1 MARRV
6 GRTVVAAVT
15 IGAAL
20 LVGNLLLS
28 TLNTRQLR
36 DESANVAHSSEL
48 LLALDNVLSLVKDA
62 ETGQRGYVIT
72 GKPEYLEPY
81 RNAVANVHRQLD
93 SLAALAAADP
103 VQLGLLAEM
112 RRHVNAKLGEI
123 DLTIGLRDRKG
134 FDLTRDVILLGAG
147 KAEMDALQSAAAR
160 MATHET
166 RQLVERQAGADRIYR
181 WTVVSEFV
189 AGLVAILALFGYAHV
204 LRRHLAARDRSEA
217 VIAAQGE
224 MLRMTLASIGD
235 AVITT
240 DVAGRVAD
248 LNAVAESLTGWR
260 GEEARGQP
268 LESVFRIVNEETRQ
282 PVENPAARALRDGV
296 VVGLANHTLLIRKD
310 GAEVPIDDS
319 AAPIRERDG
328 KVHGCI
334 LVFRDISDRKD
345 AERQLGEA
353 QSRLARVVT
362 DMAIP
367 TMVYADDGEVILVN
381 RAWTRISGFAAGD
394 LTTISAWTK
403 HAYGARAEAMNE
415 VISSLFDL
423 AEAVDNGEREI
434 TTASGEKRIW
444 HFVTV
449 PLGRDG
455 RGRRML
461 VTNAVDVTEQ
471 RRLDQVLVEKEA
483 RMRLAMDAANYGG
496 WEWDR
501 HKDEMVWTDKTRE
514 LLGVGPDEPISFERF
529 QKRIHPDDRDRRAR
543 AISQAWLTG
552 VHGSEYRIVRPDG
565 EVRWVS
571 SRGRVVRGPDGS
583 ERMLGVVG
591 DITEQKKAVE
601 ALKEADRRK
610 DEFLA
615 TLAHELRN
623 PLAPL
628 RNSLAVLQRTADDPA
643 TFDKASGV
651 MERQLSHLVRLI
663 DDLLDVSRISLDK
676 LTLRLEVADLNA
688 VIEHAVEAS
697 RPAAE
702 RAGHELHVDLSA
714 RPIRLRAD
722 RARLSQVFSNL
733 IGNACKFTPDG
744 GRVDVAVRVDGA
756 DAVVSVRDNG
766 IGIAAD
772 RLGGVF
778 EMFSQI
784 DNSLE
789 REHGGLGIGL
799 TLVRRLVDMHGGRV
813 VATSGGLGAGSEFVV
828 TLPLMEAAS
837 EGARGTAPPAT
848 APAQAAA
855 VAAATASS
863 PMPAVAPAPG
873 SSAAQEAASAQPA
886 APRPAGSLRVLVVD
900 DNGDSAD
907 SLAMLLSLSGH
918 ETHVARSGPEA
929 LTSADALRPD
939 AVLLDLG
946 LPGLNGFE
954 VCRRLRAGEWA
965 GEIPIIAITGWGQA
979 EDRQRSK
986 DAGFDGHLV
995 KPVVLAELTAL
1006 LEGSLR

>member
-1 MARRV
+1 V
-6 GRTVVAAVT
+6 GRTVIVAVT

-28 TLNTRQLR
+28 TFNTRQLR
-36 DESANVAHSSEL
+36 DESAHVAHSSEL
-48 LLALDNVLSLVKDA
+48 LLAVDNVLALVKDA

-72 GKPEYLEPY
+72 GRPEYLTPY
-81 RNAVANVHRQLD
+81 RNAVATVHRQMD
-93 SLAALAAADP
+93 ALAALAADDP
-103 VQLGLLAEM
+103 VQLRLLADV
-112 RRHVNAKLGEI
+112 RRHVDAKLGEL

-147 KAEMDALQSAAAR
+147 KAEMDAVESAAAQ
-160 MATHET
+160 MASHET
-166 RQLVERQAGADRIYR
+166 RRLIERQAGSDRIYR

-189 AGLVAILALFGYAHV
+189 AALVAILALVGYAHV
-204 LRRHLAARDRSEA
+204 LRRHFASRDRSEG

-224 MLRMTLASIGD
+224 MLRTTLASIGD

-240 DVAGRVAD
+240 DLAGRVAD
-248 LNAVAESLTGWR
+248 LNAVAEALTGWR
-260 GEEARGQP
+260 GGEARGQP
-268 LESVFRIVNEETRQ
+268 LEAVFRIVNEATRR
-282 PVENPAARALRDGV
+282 PAENPTTRALRDGV
-296 VVGLANHTLLIRKD
+296 VVGLANHTILIRKD
-310 GAEVPIDDS
+310 GTEVPIDDS

-328 KVHGCI
+328 TVHGCV
-334 LVFRDISDRKD
+334 LVFRDISERKA
-345 AERQLGEA
+345 AERELDEA
-353 QSRLARVVT
+353 QSRLTRVVT

-367 TMVYADDGEVILVN
+367 TMVFAEDGEVILVN
-381 RAWTRISGFAAGD
+381 RAWTRLSGFAAAE
-394 LTTISAWTK
+394 LTTIPAWTK
-403 HAYGARAEAMNE
+403 RAYGERAEAMNE
-415 VISSLFDL
+415 VIESLFDL

-455 RGRRML
+455 GGRRML
-461 VTNAVDVTEQ
+461 VTNAIDVTDQ
-471 RRLDQVLVEKEA
+471 RRLDQVLAEKEA

-501 HKDEMVWTDKTRE
+501 QRGEMVWTDKTRE

-529 QKRIHPDDRDRRAR
+529 QQRIHPDDRDRRAR
-543 AISQAWLTG
+543 AIAEAWVTG
-552 VHGSEYRIVRPDG
+552 VHGNEYRIVRPDG

-571 SRGRVVRGPDGS
+571 SRGRVIRGPEGS

-601 ALKEADRRK
+601 ALTAADRRK

-702 RAGHELHVDLSA
+702 RAGHVLHVDLPA
-714 RPIRLRAD
+714 RPVRLRAD

-744 GRVDVAVRVDGA
+744 GRVDVEARVEGGN
-756 DAVVSVRDNG
+756 AVVRVRDNG

-789 REHGGLGIGL
+789 RAQGGLGIGL

-813 VATSGGLGAGSEFVV
+813 VATSGGLGAGSEFAV
-828 TLPLMEAAS
+828 TLPLMADASEAA
-837 EGARGTAPPAT
+837 RGEAAAPV
-848 APAQAAA
+848 QAA
-855 VAAATASS
+855 SS
-863 PMPAVAPAPG
+863 
-873 SSAAQEAASAQPA
+873 
-886 APRPAGSLRVLVVD
+886 RPAGSLRVLVVD
-900 DNGDSAD
+900 DNGDSAE

-918 ETHVARSGPEA
+918 ETHVAHSGPDA
-929 LTSADALRPD
+929 LTRADALRPD
-939 AVLLDLG
+939 AILLDLG
-946 LPGLNGFE
+946 LPGLNGYE
-954 VCRRLRAGEWA
+954 VCRRLRAGAWA
-965 GEIPIIAITGWGQA
+965 GVIPIIAITGWGQA

-1006 LEGSLR
+1006 LQGSLR